1 MVMEMMEV
9 QKRAKK
15 LGIKIKNFKKAD
27 LIRKIQTKEGGRP
40 CFRMK
45 VGSCDREDCH
55 WRKDC
60 LFKMQSKVF
69 YLALARNAPTS

>member
-1 MVMEMMEV
+1 MEMMEV

-15 LGIKIKNFKKAD
+15 LGIKIKKFKKAD

-40 CFRMK
+40 CFQMK

-60 LFKMQSKVF
+60 LFNMHSKVF
-69 YLALARNAPTS
+69 YLAIARNAPTS